1 MKFLVLAVLQLVVT
15 TTATN
20 STATVDKS
28 AECIEAV
35 NAVANEDDE
44 LAKLP
49 LKLAC
54 AAACAGVDCA
64 GCGTDEEEG
73 CRDEEEDEAPDCA
86 GTKEYIDRA
95 IKGLE
100 DEDFK
105 KLDKHVGMDRVHV
118 RVHVWTFIEDHC
130 NEVCAAE
137 GKENCASF
145 SSAIACEKAKEM
157 NETCGFLVNGLSFV
171 LFAILAIFKY

>member
-28 AECIEAV
+28 AECIEAQ
-35 NAVANEDDE
+35 NALANEDDA
-44 LAKLP
+44 LAKMP
-49 LKLAC
+49 LMAAC

-86 GTKEYIDRA
+86 GIKEYIDRA

-100 DEDFK
+100 DEDLK
-105 KLDKHVGMDRVHV
+105 KLDNELGMDRVD
-118 RVHVWTFIEDHC
+118 VWTFIEDHC

>member
-20 STATVDKS
+20 IT

-35 NAVANEDDE
+35 NALANEDNA
-44 LAKLP
+44 LAKMP

-54 AAACAGVDCA
+54 DTACAGVECA
-64 GCGTDEEEG
+64 GCGDEPE
-73 CRDEEEDEAPDCA
+73 CTEEEDEAPDCA

-100 DEDFK
+100 DEDLK
-105 KLDKHVGMDRVHV
+105 KLDKELGMDRVD
-118 RVHVWTFIEDHC
+118 VWTFIEDHC